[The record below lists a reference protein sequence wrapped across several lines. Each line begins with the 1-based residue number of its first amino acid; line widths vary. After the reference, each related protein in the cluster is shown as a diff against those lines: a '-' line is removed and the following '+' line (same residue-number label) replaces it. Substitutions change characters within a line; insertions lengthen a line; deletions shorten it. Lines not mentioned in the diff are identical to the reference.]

1 MLDKIGKKWY
11 DNYVYKMLK
20 GERIMKRERLGFKFD
35 EGLIV
40 KSPETGIAAKV
51 ELQKDGTAVASL
63 MKWTEEMELE
73 MQAKEEE
80 EIPSKKKIIA
90 GMLLF
95 YLGQEINKENIKNI
109 SVNPTYEFGNRINII
124 NIREITLGI
133 ILTGVILMT
142 RYVNMIIMIL
152 IDVGILIIYVCS
164 AKNEKLLEKLTKIN
178 ELLVYRKPTEEQINI
193 VLFGFRYLKKCE
205 ETSDLMK
212 WFYWH

>member
-1 MLDKIGKKWY
+1 
-11 DNYVYKMLK
+11 
-20 GERIMKRERLGFKFD
+20 
-35 EGLIV
+35 
-40 KSPETGIAAKV
+40 
-51 ELQKDGTAVASL
+51 
-63 MKWTEEMELE
+63 
-73 MQAKEEE
+73 
-80 EIPSKKKIIA
+80 
-90 GMLLF
+90 MLLF
-95 YLGQEINKENIKNI
+95 YLGLTGLFICFSGVVVGIMSGVFFTATTAFELWCLLPQVINAFKHKEEAQYAYIYRKLYACYNAGQEINKENIKNI

>member
-1 MLDKIGKKWY
+1 
-11 DNYVYKMLK
+11 
-20 GERIMKRERLGFKFD
+20 MKRERLGFKFD

-95 YLGQEINKENIKNI
+95 YLG
-109 SVNPTYEFGNRINII
+109 
-124 NIREITLGI
+124 
-133 ILTGVILMT
+133 LTGLFICFSGV
-142 RYVNMIIMIL
+142 V
-152 IDVGILIIYVCS
+152 VGIMSGVFFTATTAFELWC
-164 AKNEKLLEKLTKIN
+164 LL
-178 ELLVYRKPTEEQINI
+178 P
-193 VLFGFRYLKKCE
+193 
-205 ETSDLMK
+205 
-212 WFYWH
+212 